1 MRARLPH
8 AAVVLLLASQLGASY
23 RTRNFIVTAATP
35 ELARELATRAEEYR
49 RELAVSWLG
58 KPLADWPAPCPVEA
72 RVSPHMRP
80 NGLTSFG
87 FRDGRTF
94 GWRILVQG
102 ERERVLNSV
111 LPHEITHAVFA
122 THFGRPLPRWA
133 DEGVS
138 ITVEEDAA
146 RSEQHRRLIEY
157 LQSGRTVSLRRLFSL
172 REYPPDILPLY
183 SQGYSL
189 VSFLIEKGGRQKFVA
204 FISDGMKTNEWIRCA
219 QEHYAYESLG
229 QLQRSWLAWVAASA
243 KPWPNAQLVSLPV
256 EESKPQAAGKNLVA
270 SDRTNRL
277 P

>member
-1 MRARLPH
+1 M
-8 AAVVLLLASQLGASY
+8 GASY
-23 RTRNFIVTAATP
+23 RTRNFVVTAATP

-49 RELAVSWLG
+49 RSLAVSWLG
-58 KPLADWPAPCPVEA
+58 KPLADWSAPCPVEA
-72 RVSPHMRP
+72 RIHPQMRP

-94 GWRILVQG
+94 GWHILVQG
-102 ERERVLNSV
+102 ERERVLGSV
-111 LPHEITHAVFA
+111 LPHEITHAIFA

-146 RSEQHRRLIEY
+146 RGEQHRRLIEY
-157 LQSGRTVSLRRLFSL
+157 LRSGHTVSLRRLFSL

-204 FISDGMKTNEWIRCA
+204 FISDGMKTNDWIQCA
-219 QEHYAYESLG
+219 TRHYAYESLG
-229 QLQRSWLAWVAASA
+229 DLQRGWLDWVADSA
-243 KPWPNAQLVSLPV
+243 KPWPNAQLVSAPV
-256 EESKPQAAGKNLVA
+256 KGAKTEAVGKNLVA